1 MQPMANVALRAAR
14 QAGQIIMRAF
24 DRVDQLTIEEK
35 AHNDFVSAVDRD
47 AERAIVDHLRKAFPS
62 HGFLGEELGAV
73 EGGSEFTWII
83 DPLDGTLNFL
93 QGIPHFCVSI
103 AVQKGRQLE
112 HAVVFDPVRNE
123 AFVASRGHGAQLN
136 DRRIRVSTRS
146 RLEEAVLG
154 TGLPPGAIPEHLDA
168 YMNMLK
174 DFTRT
179 CRGIR
184 RPGAAALDL
193 AYVAAGRTDGFWELA
208 LKPWD
213 IAAGALLVR
222 EAGGF
227 VGDLSG
233 GDQHMRTG
241 HIVAANPKCFRLMVQ
256 QVRPYL
262 DERLREPA
270 AGI

>member
-1 MQPMANVALRAAR
+1 MANVALRAAR

-136 DRRIRVSTRS
+136 DRRIRVSNRS
-146 RLEEAVLG
+146 RIEEAVLG

-179 CRGIR
+179 CRG
-184 RPGAAALDL
+184 
-193 AYVAAGRTDGFWELA
+193 
-208 LKPWD
+208 
-213 IAAGALLVR
+213 
-222 EAGGF
+222 
-227 VGDLSG
+227 
-233 GDQHMRTG
+233 
-241 HIVAANPKCFRLMVQ
+241 
-256 QVRPYL
+256 
-262 DERLREPA
+262 
-270 AGI
+270 